1 MFGHRVKM
9 AFLSCAAGLLLLSCS
24 AAQGQVSASAT
35 SNIVDAIRRGA
46 YPEAVQLS
54 QAELEKNPA
63 NYQIWT
69 LKGLALS
76 RSHQESQALAAF
88 RQALKLSPNYLAALE
103 GAAEI
108 EYRTGD
114 ENAIL
119 HLQRVI
125 TQHPQDSTAHAMLG
139 VLEYRRKNCS
149 AAIENFQAAKDI
161 LTRQPAALTQY
172 GACLASLER
181 YDEALPLFEEVLVLQ
196 PEAEHA
202 RYNLALAQWMA
213 KQEKQAIET
222 LQPQL
227 DRQPPDDKSLGL
239 AASIYESENDTPHAV
254 ELLRKAI
261 LQSPRDIGNYLD
273 FATLSYAHASYSAG
287 IDMLDA
293 GLTQLPNSAQL
304 YMARGVLYGES
315 GEYDKAVADFQ
326 KANALDPKVSATLT
340 AEGIVQSQQHNI
352 DAAIQSFRV
361 QVQKNPQDA
370 IAHYL
375 LAEALSE
382 RGDAAGSS
390 VLAEEIRI
398 AKRAVELNPKLREAR
413 DLLSSL
419 YLRSGQKELA
429 IEQCRAILHDDP
441 KNQQAL
447 YHLILALRNSG
458 NKEEVAGLVKQ
469 LTESRNAA
477 QEENEH
483 KKRYTLVV
491 EP

>member
-1 MFGHRVKM
+1 MFGHRVKV
-9 AFLSCAAGLLLLSCS
+9 AFFSCAAGLLILSCP
-24 AAQGQVSASAT
+24 AAQGQASAS

-46 YPEAVQLS
+46 YPEAIQLS
-54 QAELEKNPA
+54 QAALDKNPA

-69 LKGLALS
+69 LKGVALS
-76 RSHQESQALAAF
+76 RSHQEPQALAAY
-88 RQALKLSPNYLAALE
+88 RQALKLSPDYLAALE

-114 ENAIL
+114 ENAIP
-119 HLQRVI
+119 HLQRVV
-125 TQHPQDSTAHAMLG
+125 TQRPQDPTAHAMLG
-139 VLEYRRKNCS
+139 VLEYRRKNCP
-149 AAIENFQAAKDI
+149 AAIENFRSAGSA
-161 LTRQPAALTQY
+161 LTKQPAALTQY
-172 GACLASLER
+172 GSCLASLER
-181 YDEALPLFEEVLVLQ
+181 YDEALPLFEEVLALQ

-213 KQEKQAIET
+213 KQGKQALET
-222 LQPQL
+222 LQPLL
-227 DRQPPDDKSLGL
+227 DRKPPDDKSLGL
-239 AASIYESENDTPHAV
+239 AASIYEAENDTPHAV

-261 LQSPRDIGNYLD
+261 LQNPRDVGNYLD

-287 IDMLDA
+287 IDMVNA

-315 GEYDKAVADFQ
+315 GEYDKAVADFE
-326 KANALDPKVSATLT
+326 KANILDPKISATLT

-352 DAAIQSFRV
+352 DAAIQAFRV

-382 RGDAAGSS
+382 KGDAAGTPE
-390 VLAEEIRI
+390 LAEEIRI
-398 AKRAVELNPKLREAR
+398 AKKAVELNPKLKEAR

-419 YLRSGQKELA
+419 YIRSGQKELA
-429 IEQCRAILHDDP
+429 IEQCRAILRDDP

-447 YHLILALRNSG
+447 YHLILALRGSG
-458 NKEEVAGLVKQ
+458 NRDEVAGLVKQ

-477 QEENEH
+477 QAENQH
-483 KKRYTLVV
+483 KKRYSLVV